1 MIDKKRQYLLTEYES
16 AQDSAQHHDSLL
28 WNIIGIIWGA
38 QLVLLGLII
47 HSIESILSKPIVI
60 SSSVLAIVLLLYLF
74 FTFLSLRNIRN
85 FKYSRCKEIELEL
98 GLKQHSSL
106 NHPRLL
112 GTIAFFCVM
121 LFFVGT
127 WTIVIFSYLF

>member
-38 QLVLLGLII
+38 QLVLLGFII

-85 FKYSRCKEIELEL
+85 FKYSRCK
-98 GLKQHSSL
+98 
-106 NHPRLL
+106 
-112 GTIAFFCVM
+112 
-121 LFFVGT
+121 
-127 WTIVIFSYLF
+127 